1 VLVYSSTRTSL
12 NCICP
17 SHTTTSAVH
26 PSTSIFTEQLLWYVY
41 STSSAFSASI
51 HLLGLLSTTYV
62 YRVSLS
68 VLNILLCLST
78 VNSFSRTSPP
88 PQLTLPLPPC
98 TYWLYSSSR
107 ISLLPL
113 LPTTHPISMVSHIT
127 LLSVRLIRLYCLI
140 LHHLSCSLPSSIHL
154 GFLTH
159 AHSWYLQ

>member
-1 VLVYSSTRTSL
+1 MSVSYHYKCCSSFYIYLHRTASLVRLLYI
-12 NCICP
+12 ICL
-17 SHTTTSAVH
+17 
-26 PSTSIFTEQLLWYVY
+26 QCL
-41 STSSAFSASI
+41 SI

-78 VNSFSRTSPP
+78 VNSYSRTSPP

-154 GFLTH
+154 GFSTH